1 MSDENKVLLRVSNL
15 KQYFPIGKKKMGK
28 PQSFVKAN
36 DGISLNIYEGETFGL
51 VGESGCGK
59 STFGRTLLQL
69 YRQTGGR
76 TVYYGRTVE
85 DFDLKY
91 VEEIFK
97 NLPDKKKKCE
107 ELLDKV
113 KKLEADY
120 AKMPEGTEEEK
131 IAKKVAGQHLA
142 EMESE
147 ADNDLLDITALIGG
161 LYTLDETAL
170 AEAGRH
176 YLAEYLAMK
185 EIRKINAQADEFEK
199 NGKSAKAGEVK
210 KKIPELQKKVQAEL
224 AEIDKIRD
232 NCKKDED
239 FEKYEVQ
246 KDDGINLANL
256 TDAEM
261 RYLRR
266 DLQLI
271 FQDPYSSLNPRM
283 TVGQI
288 IGEGLM
294 AHNIFKKGDPKMQ
307 DYIMEIMEKC
317 GLASYFI
324 HRYPHQF
331 SGGMKQRVIIAM
343 AVCCK
348 PKLIIADEPTTAL
361 DVTVQAQV
369 LELLKELQRDM
380 DTAILLITH
389 NLGVVWEMCDKV
401 MVMYAGNTVEF
412 TDTKT
417 LYSNPRHPYT
427 WGLLDSMP
435 KLSDESKGELK
446 TIPGTPPDL
455 RLTGKCCNFYN
466 RCPYVTEA
474 CTQSVP
480 PLVEV
485 EPGHFVACHRQNL
498 TNKLEKGEGLKD
510 E

>member
-1 MSDENKVLLRVSNL
+1 MSENILTVKDLKTYFYTASGIAKAVDGVS
-15 KQYFPIGKKKMGK
+15 F
-28 PQSFVKAN
+28 
-36 DGISLNIYEGETFGL
+36 NIAKGETMGI
-51 VGESGCGK
+51 VGESGSGK
-59 STFGRTLLQL
+59 SVTSSSIIRLLPPRTGKIV
-69 YRQTGGR
+69 GGS
-76 TVYYGRTVE
+76 
-85 DFDLKY
+85 
-91 VEEIFK
+91 I
-97 NLPDKKKKCE
+97 
-107 ELLDKV
+107 
-113 KKLEADY
+113 
-120 AKMPEGTEEEK
+120 
-131 IAKKVAGQHLA
+131 
-142 EMESE
+142 
-147 ADNDLLDITALIGG
+147 
-161 LYTLDETAL
+161 
-170 AEAGRH
+170 
-176 YLAEYLAMK
+176 
-185 EIRKINAQADEFEK
+185 EFE
-199 NGKSAKAGEVK
+199 GKDVLALSK
-210 KKIPELQKKVQAEL
+210 KELN
-224 AEIDKIRD
+224 DFRG
-232 NCKKDED
+232 KDIA
-239 FEKYEVQ
+239 V
-246 KDDGINLANL
+246 
-256 TDAEM
+256 
-261 RYLRR
+261 
-266 DLQLI
+266 I
-271 FQDPYSSLNPRM
+271 FQDPMTSLDPVFKIGKQM
-283 TVGQI
+283 TEMI
-288 IGEGLM
+288 M
-294 AHNIFKKGDPKMQ
+294 AHQNVTKDEAWKMAVEALSKVG
-307 DYIMEIMEKC
+307 IPEPEKRMC
-317 GLASYFI
+317 
-324 HRYPHQF
+324 
-331 SGGMKQRVIIAM
+331 QRVIIAM

>member
-1 MSDENKVLLRVSNL
+1 MSENILTVKDLKTYFYTASGVAKAVDGVS
-15 KQYFPIGKKKMGK
+15 F
-28 PQSFVKAN
+28 
-36 DGISLNIYEGETFGL
+36 NIAKGETMGI
-51 VGESGCGK
+51 VGESGSGK
-59 STFGRTLLQL
+59 SVTSSSIIRLLPPRTGKIV
-69 YRQTGGR
+69 GGS
-76 TVYYGRTVE
+76 
-85 DFDLKY
+85 
-91 VEEIFK
+91 I
-97 NLPDKKKKCE
+97 
-107 ELLDKV
+107 
-113 KKLEADY
+113 
-120 AKMPEGTEEEK
+120 
-131 IAKKVAGQHLA
+131 
-142 EMESE
+142 
-147 ADNDLLDITALIGG
+147 
-161 LYTLDETAL
+161 
-170 AEAGRH
+170 
-176 YLAEYLAMK
+176 
-185 EIRKINAQADEFEK
+185 EFE
-199 NGKSAKAGEVK
+199 GKDVLALSK
-210 KKIPELQKKVQAEL
+210 KELN
-224 AEIDKIRD
+224 DFRG
-232 NCKKDED
+232 KDIA
-239 FEKYEVQ
+239 V
-246 KDDGINLANL
+246 
-256 TDAEM
+256 
-261 RYLRR
+261 
-266 DLQLI
+266 I
-271 FQDPYSSLNPRM
+271 FQDPMTSLDPVFKIGKQM
-283 TVGQI
+283 TEMI
-288 IGEGLM
+288 M
-294 AHNIFKKGDPKMQ
+294 AHQNVTKDEAWKMSVEALSKVG
-307 DYIMEIMEKC
+307 IPEPEKRMN
-317 GLASYFI
+317 SYP
-324 HRYPHQF
+324 YEL
-331 SGGMKQRVIIAM
+331 SGGMCQRVIIAM

-498 TNKLEKGEGLKD
+498 INKLEKGEGLKD

>member
-1 MSDENKVLLRVSNL
+1 MSENILTVKDLKTYFYTASGIAKAVDGVS
-15 KQYFPIGKKKMGK
+15 F
-28 PQSFVKAN
+28 
-36 DGISLNIYEGETFGL
+36 NIAKGETMGI
-51 VGESGCGK
+51 VGESGSGK
-59 STFGRTLLQL
+59 SVTSSSIIRLFPPRTGKIV
-69 YRQTGGR
+69 GGS
-76 TVYYGRTVE
+76 
-85 DFDLKY
+85 
-91 VEEIFK
+91 I
-97 NLPDKKKKCE
+97 
-107 ELLDKV
+107 
-113 KKLEADY
+113 
-120 AKMPEGTEEEK
+120 
-131 IAKKVAGQHLA
+131 
-142 EMESE
+142 
-147 ADNDLLDITALIGG
+147 
-161 LYTLDETAL
+161 
-170 AEAGRH
+170 
-176 YLAEYLAMK
+176 
-185 EIRKINAQADEFEK
+185 EFE
-199 NGKSAKAGEVK
+199 GKDVLALSK
-210 KKIPELQKKVQAEL
+210 KELN
-224 AEIDKIRD
+224 DFRG
-232 NCKKDED
+232 KDIA
-239 FEKYEVQ
+239 V
-246 KDDGINLANL
+246 
-256 TDAEM
+256 
-261 RYLRR
+261 
-266 DLQLI
+266 I
-271 FQDPYSSLNPRM
+271 FQDPMTSLDPVFKIGKQM
-283 TVGQI
+283 TEMI
-288 IGEGLM
+288 M
-294 AHNIFKKGDPKMQ
+294 AHQNVTKDEAWKMAVEALSKVG
-307 DYIMEIMEKC
+307 IPEPEKRMN
-317 GLASYFI
+317 SYP
-324 HRYPHQF
+324 YEL
-331 SGGMKQRVIIAM
+331 SGGMCQRVIIAM

>member
-1 MSDENKVLLRVSNL
+1 MSENILTVKDLKTYFYTASGIAKAVDGVS
-15 KQYFPIGKKKMGK
+15 F
-28 PQSFVKAN
+28 
-36 DGISLNIYEGETFGL
+36 NIAKGETMGI
-51 VGESGCGK
+51 VGESGSGK
-59 STFGRTLLQL
+59 SVTSSSIIRLLPPRT
-69 YRQTGGR
+69 G
-76 TVYYGRTVE
+76 
-85 DFDLKY
+85 
-91 VEEIFK
+91 
-97 NLPDKKKKCE
+97 
-107 ELLDKV
+107 
-113 KKLEADY
+113 
-120 AKMPEGTEEEK
+120 K
-131 IAKKVAGQHLA
+131 IVGA
-142 EMESE
+142 S
-147 ADNDLLDITALIGG
+147 I
-161 LYTLDETAL
+161 
-170 AEAGRH
+170 
-176 YLAEYLAMK
+176 
-185 EIRKINAQADEFEK
+185 EFE
-199 NGKSAKAGEVK
+199 GKDVLALSK
-210 KKIPELQKKVQAEL
+210 KELN
-224 AEIDKIRD
+224 DFRG
-232 NCKKDED
+232 KDIA
-239 FEKYEVQ
+239 V
-246 KDDGINLANL
+246 
-256 TDAEM
+256 
-261 RYLRR
+261 
-266 DLQLI
+266 I
-271 FQDPYSSLNPRM
+271 FQDPMTSLDPVFKIGKQM
-283 TVGQI
+283 TEMI
-288 IGEGLM
+288 M
-294 AHNIFKKGDPKMQ
+294 AHQNVTKDEAWKMAVEALSKVG
-307 DYIMEIMEKC
+307 IPEPEKRMN
-317 GLASYFI
+317 SYP
-324 HRYPHQF
+324 YEL
-331 SGGMKQRVIIAM
+331 SGGMCQRVIIAM

-455 RLTGKCCNFYN
+455 RLTGECCNFYN

>member
-1 MSDENKVLLRVSNL
+1 MSENILTVKDLKTYFYTASGIAKAVDGVS
-15 KQYFPIGKKKMGK
+15 F
-28 PQSFVKAN
+28 
-36 DGISLNIYEGETFGL
+36 NIAKGETMGI
-51 VGESGCGK
+51 VGESGSGK
-59 STFGRTLLQL
+59 SVTSSSIIRLLPPRTGKIV
-69 YRQTGGR
+69 GGSIKFEGKD
-76 TVYYGRTVE
+76 VLALSKKE
-85 DFDLKY
+85 LNDFRGKD
-91 VEEIFK
+91 
-97 NLPDKKKKCE
+97 
-107 ELLDKV
+107 
-113 KKLEADY
+113 
-120 AKMPEGTEEEK
+120 
-131 IAKKVAGQHLA
+131 IAV
-142 EMESE
+142 
-147 ADNDLLDITALIGG
+147 
-161 LYTLDETAL
+161 
-170 AEAGRH
+170 
-176 YLAEYLAMK
+176 
-185 EIRKINAQADEFEK
+185 
-199 NGKSAKAGEVK
+199 
-210 KKIPELQKKVQAEL
+210 
-224 AEIDKIRD
+224 
-232 NCKKDED
+232 
-239 FEKYEVQ
+239 
-246 KDDGINLANL
+246 
-256 TDAEM
+256 
-261 RYLRR
+261 
-266 DLQLI
+266 I
-271 FQDPYSSLNPRM
+271 FQDPMTSLDPVFKIGKQM
-283 TVGQI
+283 TEMI
-288 IGEGLM
+288 M
-294 AHNIFKKGDPKMQ
+294 AHQNVTKDEAWKMAVEALSKVG
-307 DYIMEIMEKC
+307 IPEPEKRMN
-317 GLASYFI
+317 SYP
-324 HRYPHQF
+324 YEL
-331 SGGMKQRVIIAM
+331 SGGMCQRVIIAM

>member
-1 MSDENKVLLRVSNL
+1 MSENILTVKDLKTYFYTASGIAKAVDGVS
-15 KQYFPIGKKKMGK
+15 F
-28 PQSFVKAN
+28 
-36 DGISLNIYEGETFGL
+36 NIAKGETMGI
-51 VGESGCGK
+51 VGESGSGK
-59 STFGRTLLQL
+59 SVTSSSIIRLLPPRTGKIV
-69 YRQTGGR
+69 GGS
-76 TVYYGRTVE
+76 
-85 DFDLKY
+85 
-91 VEEIFK
+91 I
-97 NLPDKKKKCE
+97 
-107 ELLDKV
+107 
-113 KKLEADY
+113 
-120 AKMPEGTEEEK
+120 
-131 IAKKVAGQHLA
+131 
-142 EMESE
+142 
-147 ADNDLLDITALIGG
+147 
-161 LYTLDETAL
+161 
-170 AEAGRH
+170 
-176 YLAEYLAMK
+176 
-185 EIRKINAQADEFEK
+185 EFE
-199 NGKSAKAGEVK
+199 GKDVLALSK
-210 KKIPELQKKVQAEL
+210 KELN
-224 AEIDKIRD
+224 DFRG
-232 NCKKDED
+232 KDIA
-239 FEKYEVQ
+239 V
-246 KDDGINLANL
+246 
-256 TDAEM
+256 
-261 RYLRR
+261 
-266 DLQLI
+266 I
-271 FQDPYSSLNPRM
+271 FQDPMTSLDPVFKIGKQM
-283 TVGQI
+283 TEMI
-288 IGEGLM
+288 M
-294 AHNIFKKGDPKMQ
+294 AHQNVTKDEAWKMAVEALSKVG
-307 DYIMEIMEKC
+307 IPEPEKRMN
-317 GLASYFI
+317 SYP
-324 HRYPHQF
+324 YEL
-331 SGGMKQRVIIAM
+331 SGGMCQRVIIAM

-412 TDTKT
+412 TDT

>member
-1 MSDENKVLLRVSNL
+1 MSENILTVKDLKTYFYTASGIAKAVDGVS
-15 KQYFPIGKKKMGK
+15 F
-28 PQSFVKAN
+28 
-36 DGISLNIYEGETFGL
+36 NIAIGETMGI
-51 VGESGCGK
+51 VGESGSGK
-59 STFGRTLLQL
+59 SVTSSSIIRLLPPRTGKIV
-69 YRQTGGR
+69 GGS
-76 TVYYGRTVE
+76 
-85 DFDLKY
+85 
-91 VEEIFK
+91 I
-97 NLPDKKKKCE
+97 
-107 ELLDKV
+107 
-113 KKLEADY
+113 
-120 AKMPEGTEEEK
+120 
-131 IAKKVAGQHLA
+131 
-142 EMESE
+142 
-147 ADNDLLDITALIGG
+147 
-161 LYTLDETAL
+161 
-170 AEAGRH
+170 
-176 YLAEYLAMK
+176 
-185 EIRKINAQADEFEK
+185 EFE
-199 NGKSAKAGEVK
+199 GKDVLALSK
-210 KKIPELQKKVQAEL
+210 KELN
-224 AEIDKIRD
+224 DFRG
-232 NCKKDED
+232 KDIA
-239 FEKYEVQ
+239 V
-246 KDDGINLANL
+246 
-256 TDAEM
+256 
-261 RYLRR
+261 
-266 DLQLI
+266 I
-271 FQDPYSSLNPRM
+271 FQDPMTSLDPVFKIGKQM
-283 TVGQI
+283 TEMI
-288 IGEGLM
+288 M
-294 AHNIFKKGDPKMQ
+294 AHQNVTKDEAWKMAVEALSKVG
-307 DYIMEIMEKC
+307 IPEPEKRMN
-317 GLASYFI
+317 SYP
-324 HRYPHQF
+324 YEL
-331 SGGMKQRVIIAM
+331 SGGMCQRVIIAM

>member
-1 MSDENKVLLRVSNL
+1 MSENILTVKDLKTYFYTASGIAKAVDGVS
-15 KQYFPIGKKKMGK
+15 F
-28 PQSFVKAN
+28 
-36 DGISLNIYEGETFGL
+36 NIAKGETMGI
-51 VGESGCGK
+51 VGESGSGK
-59 STFGRTLLQL
+59 SVTSSSIIRLLPPRTGKIV
-69 YRQTGGR
+69 GGS
-76 TVYYGRTVE
+76 
-85 DFDLKY
+85 
-91 VEEIFK
+91 I
-97 NLPDKKKKCE
+97 
-107 ELLDKV
+107 
-113 KKLEADY
+113 
-120 AKMPEGTEEEK
+120 
-131 IAKKVAGQHLA
+131 
-142 EMESE
+142 
-147 ADNDLLDITALIGG
+147 
-161 LYTLDETAL
+161 
-170 AEAGRH
+170 
-176 YLAEYLAMK
+176 
-185 EIRKINAQADEFEK
+185 EFE
-199 NGKSAKAGEVK
+199 GKDVLALSK
-210 KKIPELQKKVQAEL
+210 KELN
-224 AEIDKIRD
+224 DFRG
-232 NCKKDED
+232 KDIA
-239 FEKYEVQ
+239 VV
-246 KDDGINLANL
+246 
-256 TDAEM
+256 
-261 RYLRR
+261 
-266 DLQLI
+266 
-271 FQDPYSSLNPRM
+271 FQDPMTSLDPVFKIGKQM
-283 TVGQI
+283 TEMI
-288 IGEGLM
+288 M
-294 AHNIFKKGDPKMQ
+294 AHQNVTKDEAWKMAVEALNKVG
-307 DYIMEIMEKC
+307 IPEPEKRMN
-317 GLASYFI
+317 SYP
-324 HRYPHQF
+324 YEL
-331 SGGMKQRVIIAM
+331 SGGMCQRVIIAM

>member
-1 MSDENKVLLRVSNL
+1 MSENILTVKDLKTYFYTASGVAKAVDGVS
-15 KQYFPIGKKKMGK
+15 F
-28 PQSFVKAN
+28 
-36 DGISLNIYEGETFGL
+36 NIAKGETMGI
-51 VGESGCGK
+51 VGESGSGK
-59 STFGRTLLQL
+59 SVTSSSIIRLLPPRTGKIV
-69 YRQTGGR
+69 GGS
-76 TVYYGRTVE
+76 
-85 DFDLKY
+85 
-91 VEEIFK
+91 I
-97 NLPDKKKKCE
+97 
-107 ELLDKV
+107 
-113 KKLEADY
+113 
-120 AKMPEGTEEEK
+120 
-131 IAKKVAGQHLA
+131 
-142 EMESE
+142 
-147 ADNDLLDITALIGG
+147 
-161 LYTLDETAL
+161 
-170 AEAGRH
+170 
-176 YLAEYLAMK
+176 
-185 EIRKINAQADEFEK
+185 EFE
-199 NGKSAKAGEVK
+199 GKDVLALSK
-210 KKIPELQKKVQAEL
+210 KELN
-224 AEIDKIRD
+224 DFRG
-232 NCKKDED
+232 KDIA
-239 FEKYEVQ
+239 V
-246 KDDGINLANL
+246 
-256 TDAEM
+256 
-261 RYLRR
+261 
-266 DLQLI
+266 I
-271 FQDPYSSLNPRM
+271 FQDPMTSLDPVFKIGKQM
-283 TVGQI
+283 T
-288 IGEGLM
+288 EM
-294 AHNIFKKGDPKMQ
+294 
-307 DYIMEIMEKC
+307 IMEHQNVTKDEAWKMAVEALNKVGIPEPEKRMN
-317 GLASYFI
+317 SYP
-324 HRYPHQF
+324 YEL
-331 SGGMKQRVIIAM
+331 SGGMCQRVIIAM

>member
-1 MSDENKVLLRVSNL
+1 MSENILTVKDLKTYFYTASGIAKAVDGVS
-15 KQYFPIGKKKMGK
+15 F
-28 PQSFVKAN
+28 
-36 DGISLNIYEGETFGL
+36 NIAKGETMGI
-51 VGESGCGK
+51 VGESGSGK
-59 STFGRTLLQL
+59 SVTSSSIIRLLPPRTGKIV
-69 YRQTGGR
+69 GGS
-76 TVYYGRTVE
+76 
-85 DFDLKY
+85 
-91 VEEIFK
+91 I
-97 NLPDKKKKCE
+97 
-107 ELLDKV
+107 
-113 KKLEADY
+113 
-120 AKMPEGTEEEK
+120 
-131 IAKKVAGQHLA
+131 
-142 EMESE
+142 
-147 ADNDLLDITALIGG
+147 
-161 LYTLDETAL
+161 
-170 AEAGRH
+170 
-176 YLAEYLAMK
+176 
-185 EIRKINAQADEFEK
+185 EFE
-199 NGKSAKAGEVK
+199 GKDVLALSK
-210 KKIPELQKKVQAEL
+210 KELN
-224 AEIDKIRD
+224 DFRG
-232 NCKKDED
+232 KDIA
-239 FEKYEVQ
+239 V
-246 KDDGINLANL
+246 
-256 TDAEM
+256 
-261 RYLRR
+261 
-266 DLQLI
+266 I
-271 FQDPYSSLNPRM
+271 FQDPMTSLDPVFKIGKQM
-283 TVGQI
+283 TEMI
-288 IGEGLM
+288 M
-294 AHNIFKKGDPKMQ
+294 AHQNVMKDEAWKMAVEALSKVG
-307 DYIMEIMEKC
+307 IPEPEKRMN
-317 GLASYFI
+317 SYP
-324 HRYPHQF
+324 YEL
-331 SGGMKQRVIIAM
+331 SGGMCQRVIIAM